1 MGAYKENLFH
11 KIVTIHIVT
20 GCILILILTGVLGII
35 QYHHLNTQK
44 VEGSRLIARHI
55 AIAGVDPIVQTI
67 AYDRIPKVVNEL
79 FYANPHIEF
88 IVIYDLTGTVLA
100 SEPYPETQSPT
111 IDEMKTYFQ
120 MVSNDAASPVLINDD
135 QEMIAGLSSNK
146 EVIGIIRIGL
156 SNHYISFQI
165 LTNIL
170 FLCGLGLILLSLSIL
185 IYYIFLNR
193 KLGLPFT
200 VITNLMQRY
209 QKNSDMDIV
218 EQIDRA
224 LEKQP
229 NNEIG
234 LMMRTFKNLICA
246 IDDRTIQHKKAE
258 KEKLLAQKRAAEHEK
273 FALVGR
279 IAGKMAHDFNNILGV
294 IMGNTEIALL
304 DCKDPLIDKKLQ
316 LILNQTRHGS
326 NLTKNLV
333 AFAKDQEP
341 RQVYFSINE
350 KIDLM
355 LNLLEKEIQHIE
367 IERELMRNLPD
378 LLADSGMIE
387 NCLVNLIQNA
397 IHAMGKSK
405 HGKLILRTYQS
416 DDAIHVEIEDNGCGI
431 PKAYL
436 SDVFEPSFTLKGSR
450 DITGSYAPGIK
461 GTGYGMAN
469 VKRYVEQHLG
479 AIFIESDEGKG
490 TKITLRFP
498 KIKKELAQQEI
509 MEIKATHHH
518 SGKTILLVE
527 DEPAISE
534 VQYQILTHDP
544 CHHKVDPAKN
554 GEDAINLFRKNRYDF
569 VSLDYILSGE
579 VNGMDVYHH
588 IRKKNKKIP
597 ILFISGNLEFL
608 ESIKELKRQDPYID
622 HVSKPCT
629 NRDYIDSINRLF
641 SHTSASKQAL
651 CLTRATKN

>member
-1 MGAYKENLFH
+1 MGANKENLFH
-11 KIVTIHIVT
+11 KILTIHIVT

-79 FYANPHIEF
+79 FYASPHIEF

-111 IDEMKTYFQ
+111 IDEMKTYFK

-135 QEMIAGLSSNK
+135 QEMIAGLLSNK

-170 FLCGLGLILLSLSIL
+170 FLSGLGLILLSLSIL
-185 IYYIFLNR
+185 IYFIFLNR
-193 KLGLPFT
+193 KLGVPLT
-200 VITNLMQRY
+200 VVTNLMQRY
-209 QKNSDMDIV
+209 QKNSDIDIV

-224 LEKQP
+224 LENQP

-234 LMMRTFKNLICA
+234 LMMQTFKNLICA
-246 IDDRTIQHKKAE
+246 INDRTIQQKKAE
-258 KEKLLAQKRAAEHEK
+258 KEKLLALKRAAEHEK
-273 FALVGR
+273 YALVGR

-294 IMGNTEIALL
+294 IMGNTEIALIN
-304 DCKDPLIDKKLQ
+304 CKDSFITKKLQ

-341 RQVYFSINE
+341 RQVYFPIND
-350 KIDLM
+350 KIDLV

-367 IERELMRNLPD
+367 VERELMRNLPD

-405 HGKLILRTYQS
+405 HGKLILRTYQN

-479 AIFIESDEGKG
+479 TIFIESDEGKG
-490 TKITLRFP
+490 TKITLNFP
-498 KIKKELAQQEI
+498 EIKKELAQQEI

-544 CHHKVDPAKN
+544 CHHQVDPAKN
-554 GEDAINLFRKNRYDF
+554 GEDAINLFNKNKYDF
-569 VSLDYILSGE
+569 VSLDYILPGE

-588 IRKKNKKIP
+588 IRQKNIKIP

-608 ESIKELKRQDPYID
+608 ESIRELKRQDPYID

-629 NRDYIDSINRLF
+629 NRDYIDRINRLL
-641 SHTSASKQAL
+641 SHTSASNSL
-651 CLTRATKN
+651 FVP